1 MESKGEEEEDES
13 TLELTLEY
21 DDLEPPPAKKL
32 ATEEDIAKERY
43 LRSTCGY
50 MHQLVQNDDGVQS
63 GALTNKDQF
72 VELFIHSFPLIYSL

>member
-1 MESKGEEEEDES
+1 MESKGEGEDES

-43 LRSTCGY
+43 PCSY
-50 MHQLVQNDDGVQS
+50 IALVVTHHIMQSDDGGQY
-63 GALTNKDQF
+63 LM
-72 VELFIHSFPLIYSL
+72 L

>member
-1 MESKGEEEEDES
+1 VESKGEEEEDES

-43 LRSTCGY
+43 LRSY
-50 MHQLVQNDDGVQS
+50 IVLVVTPHIVQSDDG
-63 GALTNKDQF
+63 GNIWCFDK
-72 VELFIHSFPLIYSL
+72 